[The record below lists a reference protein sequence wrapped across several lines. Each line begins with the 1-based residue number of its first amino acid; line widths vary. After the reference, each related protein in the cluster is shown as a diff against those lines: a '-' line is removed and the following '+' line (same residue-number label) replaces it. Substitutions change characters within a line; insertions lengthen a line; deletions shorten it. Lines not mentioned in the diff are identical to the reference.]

1 MVRKEAVKNLYSNS
15 SEMKN
20 VINSYLNNSRYLM
33 TNLGL
38 PTFVRTLKP
47 YVYFES
53 VFSDS
58 LIIIQTIMYYDS
70 QILFIQSFPTRAFL
84 LLTPVH
90 VM

>member
-20 VINSYLNNSRYLM
+20 VINSYLNNSRYL
-33 TNLGL
+33 TINLGL

-53 VFSDS
+53 IGIFKQLDRFTNEYV
-58 LIIIQTIMYYDS
+58 L
-70 QILFIQSFPTRAFL
+70 
-84 LLTPVH
+84 
-90 VM
+90 